1 MRYLTMIK
9 NQKIEL
15 FSSKLLK
22 WNNRW
27 TMDFIDQNEYMQAEK
42 RNPPIL
48 NWSEKFLNPKNR
60 IANSHKEK

>member
-9 NQKIEL
+9 NQKNEL

-27 TMDFIDQNEYMQAEK
+27 TMDFIYQNEYMQAEK
-42 RNPPIL
+42 RKPTYTQLI
-48 NWSEKFLNPKNR
+48 WKVPKSKKQNC
-60 IANSHKEK
+60 